1 MTLLT
6 VGLHLHALAVFDALS
21 QAEIV
26 RGRLL
31 AEEIACV
38 MVDRSLLLLGIV
50 ADGIELQVAQ
60 ADLVRARG
68 IGYGLF
74 RRA

>member
-1 MTLLT
+1 MTPARVT
-6 VGLHLHALAVFDALS
+6 LAVFDALS

-31 AEEIACV
+31 AEEVPCV

-50 ADGIELQVAQ
+50 AGGIELQVAE
-60 ADLVRARG
+60 ADLRRARAVLAADYSG
-68 IGYGLF
+68 ELE
-74 RRA
+74 